1 MPMQQRTDSGKQTM
15 RDFAQTV
22 VGAVFDGELANSS
35 DFALGFAAAVD
46 GMSRGCMNLD
56 DPAGVVM
63 LAARDVYR
71 PPMQRWWITPMMAD
85 FFQRDGGGDDART
98 DD

>member
-1 MPMQQRTDSGKQTM
+1 MPTQAKVDPGKQTM
-15 RDFAQTV
+15 RDFAQAV
-22 VGAVFDGELANSS
+22 VGAVFDGELSGSS

-46 GMSRGCMNLD
+46 GMSRGCVNTD

-71 PPMQRWWITPMMAD
+71 PPVRRWWVTPMMAD
-85 FFQRDGGGDDART
+85 FFERDGGGEDARA
-98 DD
+98 DG